1 MQYIIV
7 KSTCKRLNAEQ
18 KQIALL
24 EEQLIWW
31 GSLSDRNSD
40 PRFTN
45 WYFMISKFYAWSQV
59 GKSTGYRSTLKPTP
73 PPPPFFFFFNLK
85 RIALVV
91 TRDLRITG
99 EVDDIYIGDLNTYF
113 DFAKINKAC
122 FFCFFFLLLTE
133 L

>member
-7 KSTCKRLNAEQ
+7 KSTCKRLNSEQ
-18 KQIALL
+18 KQISLL

-45 WYFMISKFYAWSQV
+45 WYFMISKIAIFLNSHIGVYNVLPFYQIR
-59 GKSTGYRSTLKPTP
+59 GNDPLL
-73 PPPPFFFFFNLK
+73 FFFFFTFFPNLK

-91 TRDLRITG
+91 THDLRITG
-99 EVDDIYIGDLNTYF
+99 DVDDIYIGDLNTYF
-113 DFAKINKAC
+113 DFAKFNKAC
-122 FFCFFFLLLTE
+122 LFFFSF
-133 L
+133 